1 MSAVEIPPLFQIL
14 LTSCRFTCPY
24 HGWTYGL
31 DGRLTR
37 ANRLRDIKEFK
48 TKDFGLKPMS
58 VAEWGPLVFVNAD
71 AGADSGSYF
80 APKSFFKPLN
90 LKFRHLR
97 TLKNL
102 ITGSLTKA
110 VSDLPTNDLFS
121 PEMKWMKRVVFPGGD
136 PLISNN
142 ISKTK

>member
-1 MSAVEIPPLFQIL
+1 MSAVEIPALFQIL

-71 AGADSGSYF
+71 AAADSGSLF
-80 APKSFFKPLN
+80 APKSFLKPLN
-90 LKFRHLR
+90 MKFL
-97 TLKNL
+97 TIKNPENSDHRKFDQ
-102 ITGSLTKA
+102 GS
-110 VSDLPTNDLFS
+110 V
-121 PEMKWMKRVVFPGGD
+121 
-136 PLISNN
+136 
-142 ISKTK
+142 